1 MKFAH
6 LSDLHIGSWRD
17 PKMRDVSMEVFLKA
31 IDMCVEENVE
41 FILFAGDLFNTALP
55 AVDKLAIVAG
65 KLKEV
70 KDKNIPIYV
79 IPGSHDFSASG
90 KTMIDVLESAGL
102 FRNVCKGDVIDK
114 KLRLRFTLDVK
125 TGAKITGM
133 LGKKGMLDR
142 IFYEDL
148 DREHLEK
155 EEGYKIFMFH
165 TALSELKPKEL
176 EQMEAQPVSLL
187 PKGFDYYAGGHV
199 HHKMEFS
206 SESHKKVTQPG
217 ALFPNNFA
225 ELEKYGHGGFFIV
238 ENDRVEWI
246 AVKVKER
253 IALHIVCDGKSPE
266 EITEAAIRE
275 IDQSNVLNALVTMRF
290 EGTVR
295 SGKVS
300 DIRFKDIFAHA
311 YYKGAY
317 YALKNTA
324 ALKSEEFEEIKVQNE
339 SIEDIED
346 MLIRE
351 HIRQVSVEVM
361 DSEREVEL
369 TKALISALAADRK
382 DGETVRDFEERIK
395 KEAMQLLEVE

>member
-17 PKMRDVSMEVFLKA
+17 PRMRDVSMQVFLQA
-31 IDMCVEENVE
+31 MDMCVEEKVD

-70 KDKNIPIYV
+70 KDGGIPIYI

-90 KTMIDVLESAGL
+90 KTMIDVLENAGL
-102 FRNVCKGDVIDK
+102 FVNVCKGDVIDK
-114 KLRLRFTLDVK
+114 RLRLRFTLDKK

-133 LGKKGMLDR
+133 LGKRGMLDR

-155 EEGYKIFMFH
+155 EKGHKLFMFH

-187 PKGFDYYAGGHV
+187 PRGFDYYAGGHV

-206 SESHKKVTQPG
+206 STEYKKVTQPG

-225 ELEKYGHGGFFIV
+225 ELEKFGFGGFFVV
-238 ENDRVEWI
+238 ENDNVEWR

-253 IALHIVCDGKSPE
+253 IALAIACDGKSPDEITNTTVE
-266 EITEAAIRE
+266 EINKSGIR
-275 IDQSNVLNALVTMRF
+275 NALITIRF
-290 EGTVR
+290 EGTVMG
-295 SGKVS
+295 GKVS

-317 YALKNTA
+317 YVLKNTG
-324 ALKSEEFEEIKVQNE
+324 ALKSEEFEEIKIQNE

-346 MLIRE
+346 MLIRK
-351 HIRQVSVEVM
+351 HVQQVNAGI
-361 DSEREVEL
+361 DGEREIEL
-369 TKALISALAADRK
+369 TKELISVLAVDRK
-382 DGETVRDFEERIK
+382 DGETVRDFEERMK
-395 KEAMQLLEVE
+395 TEVMQLLEVE